1 MEDFYQSII
10 IRNPISSFHLISAFS
25 SATGLRQHLKRH
37 TTCKLA
43 VAKMP
48 GTFSLYN
55 LPKMEK
61 HIQSPPIPTESS
73 LYNIQGN
80 TSIKDPHLQYYKVQ
94 QTSAVDDNF
103 NPGKGDT
110 GIIAH
115 IDDSGTETALF
126 LDQQSRSLSTKYL
139 NPRTSSL
146 VVHHPSIIP
155 SQMDQY
161 VADVDS
167 NMLIQSKLVSSLDQ
181 TNPPNPEQNVSSNNE
196 ISNNVTNTFLVDVRN
211 TSEDS
216 EQLSMPSNLDTFPF
230 TLAVEQPN
238 DSQ

>member
-80 TSIKDPHLQYYKVQ
+80 TSIKDPPLQYYKAQ

-115 IDDSGTETALF
+115 VDDSELF
-126 LDQQSRSLSTKYL
+126 FLRHMADIGQPISKNGATC
-139 NPRTSSL
+139 SSCL
-146 VVHHPSIIP
+146 LLPCL
-155 SQMDQY
+155 
-161 VADVDS
+161 A
-167 NMLIQSKLVSSLDQ
+167 SS
-181 TNPPNPEQNVSSNNE
+181 
-196 ISNNVTNTFLVDVRN
+196 
-211 TSEDS
+211 
-216 EQLSMPSNLDTFPF
+216 
-230 TLAVEQPN
+230 
-238 DSQ
+238 